1 MKVDWSDEFRNHSDV
16 FEIVNQYIS
25 SSFTSSWVDPNTYEL
40 VIGLNAIH
48 MNKPQSLPVVNK
60 CVVFY
65 GCYGDERTLYLPY
78 TGSGT

>member
-1 MKVDWSDEFRNHSDV
+1 M
-16 FEIVNQYIS
+16 
-25 SSFTSSWVDPNTYEL
+25 L
-40 VIGLNAIH
+40 VIGFSAVLQTLGLIVKPFIGLKTHNPVH